1 MLCEFLALIPLFKKL
16 VSKKM
21 KIIIIKGES
30 VLNVPNLISLYR
42 LLVFPV
48 ILFMALAGHETSFV
62 VLLCISLVSDVLDGN
77 IARYFKLQ
85 TNFGAALDNLA
96 DICTYAMAIL
106 GLFVFKWADIEPHVW
121 FLYLFLSVFIL
132 SYFVSFFRFGKI
144 PGLHLYSAVSA
155 GYVQS
160 IFFFVLFV
168 FGFYT
173 WMFYIAVGW
182 GLLAYIEKILVLIR
196 LNDIKIGVK
205 GLYWL
210 MKRETEKQ
218 KFF

>member
-1 MLCEFLALIPLFKKL
+1 
-16 VSKKM
+16 M
-21 KIIIIKGES
+21 KQIIVKGEN

-48 ILFMALAGHETSFV
+48 ILVMALTGEESIFV
-62 VLLCISLVSDVLDGN
+62 TLLCISLVSDVLDGN

-96 DICTYAMAIL
+96 DICTYAMALL
-106 GLFVFKWADIEPHVW
+106 GLFIFKWTEIEPHALILYI
-121 FLYLFLSVFIL
+121 FLTVFVL

-160 IFFFVLFV
+160 IFFFILFV
-168 FGFYT
+168 FGFYP
-173 WMFYIAVGW
+173 WMYYLAVGW
-182 GLLAYIEKILVLIR
+182 GAIAYTEKILVLFK
-196 LNDIKIGVK
+196 LDDIKIGVK

-210 MKRETEKQ
+210 MKKDTSN
-218 KFF
+218 

>member
-1 MLCEFLALIPLFKKL
+1 
-16 VSKKM
+16 M
-21 KIIIIKGES
+21 KQIIVKGEN

-48 ILFMALAGHETSFV
+48 ILFMALTGRESWFV
-62 VLLCISLVSDVLDGN
+62 ILLCISLVSDVLDGN
-77 IARYFKLQ
+77 IARIFKLQ

-96 DICTYAMAIL
+96 DICTYAMALL
-106 GLFVFKWADIEPHVW
+106 GLFIFKWADIAPHAW
-121 FLYLFLSVFIL
+121 ILYLFLAVFVL
-132 SYFVSFFRFGKI
+132 SYVVAFYRFGKI

-168 FGFYT
+168 FGFYP
-173 WMFYIAVGW
+173 WMYYLALGW
-182 GLLAYIEKILVLIR
+182 GIIAYIEKIFVLLKLDDIR
-196 LNDIKIGVK
+196 IGVK

-210 MKRETEKQ
+210 MKENN
-218 KFF
+218 